1 MAMAIYGGD
10 WREHV
15 HEFLHGHAVVG
26 CFTTPGGGEVFNA
39 GCTDWTY
46 GLNDPDVARV
56 THNVLSRLSA

>member
-1 MAMAIYGGD
+1 
-10 WREHV
+10 V

-46 GLNDPDVARV
+46 GLNDPDIARV
-56 THNVLSRLSA
+56 THNVLLRLSA